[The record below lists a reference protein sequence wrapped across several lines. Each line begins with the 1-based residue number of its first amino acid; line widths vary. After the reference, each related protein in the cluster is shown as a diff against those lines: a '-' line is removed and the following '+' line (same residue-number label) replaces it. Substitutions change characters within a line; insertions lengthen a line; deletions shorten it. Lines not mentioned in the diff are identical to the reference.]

1 MLPAFSPSL
10 GKTIREGMGQAT
22 GMPDSE
28 TLDCIITNALIVDW
42 QGIYKV
48 RPDVL
53 SFFDFKP
60 SRALRCAPRV
70 HKHRPTSVSRTIAS
84 PPSAKAAT
92 LT

>member
-1 MLPAFSPSL
+1 MATSANSAGVSRSKQALSSWLSSKKLIHHPPFPPSL

-48 RPDVL
+48 RPGSLAFLDL
-53 SFFDFKP
+53 
-60 SRALRCAPRV
+60 
-70 HKHRPTSVSRTIAS
+70 
-84 PPSAKAAT
+84 
-92 LT
+92 